1 MQGLLSSL
9 SVASTSTQ
17 NQFLLDFSI
26 LVVAAL
32 ILSVVFARFKI
43 TIVSGQILAGMLVG
57 PYVFG
62 LVKDPV
68 VINEISE
75 IGIVLLLF
83 IIGLEL
89 DPVEL
94 RRLAGKVIVLT
105 IIEVGI
111 AFAFGWFASYI
122 LSFNL
127 IQSFIFSMTASI
139 TSTAIVGKLLL
150 TRRLFQ
156 APEAGFLMGLMI
168 CEDIIA
174 VIFLVILSS
183 ITSSNVSSFPY
194 FLIGSTASTRGFF
207 AAIES
212 LLGGIGLIALGIV
225 VATYIA
231 PRIINYLS
239 SYEQEFEEIPF
250 LFALGLGFFFAIIAL
265 YLGYSPGI
273 GAFVIGLP
281 IRGKHSRFLETRI
294 APIKDLFLVLF
305 FVSIGSL
312 IDPFPSIA
320 LGFSI
325 IAVFILVFVG
335 KVVGGFTI
343 GKIFTRR
350 SDKSSQSTLY
360 TKMPKP
366 LVFGARLAPRGEFSL
381 LIAQLGLTL
390 GLIDLAVFS
399 LIGMTV
405 IVTAIGASILL
416 RFTEPKI
423 ASSSY
428 PFRGRSDT

>member
-1 MQGLLSSL
+1 MVS
-9 SVASTSTQ
+9 A
-17 NQFLLDFSI
+17 
-26 LVVAAL
+26 LV
-32 ILSVVFARFKI
+32 LSVVFARLKI

-89 DPVEL
+89 DPLEL
-94 RRLAGKVIVLT
+94 RRLAGKVIILT
-105 IIEVGI
+105 IIEVAI

-150 TRRLFQ
+150 TRRLLQ
-156 APEAGFLMGLMI
+156 APEAGFLMALMI

-174 VIFLVILSS
+174 VVFLVILSS
-183 ITSSNVSSFPY
+183 ITSTSISNFPY
-194 FLIGSTASTRGFF
+194 FVIGNSASVRGFF
-207 AAIES
+207 AAIEG
-212 LLGGIGLIALGIV
+212 LLGGIGLIVLGIV
-225 VATYIA
+225 VATYVA

-239 SYEQEFEEIPF
+239 SYEDEFEEIPF
-250 LFALGLGFFFAIIAL
+250 LFALGLGLLFAIIAI

-281 IRGKHSRFLETRI
+281 IRGKHSRFLQTRI

-312 IDPFPSIA
+312 IEPLPSLT
-320 LGFSI
+320 LGLPI
-325 IAVFILVFVG
+325 IAAFVLVFLG
-335 KVVGGFTI
+335 KLVGGFTI
-343 GKIFTRR
+343 GKIFAW
-350 SDKSSQSTLY
+350 QSRGDQGGIY
-360 TKMPKP
+360 TNMPKP
-366 LVFGARLAPRGEFSL
+366 LVFGARLVPRGEFSL
-381 LIAQLGLTL
+381 LIAQFGFSLGLV
-390 GLIDLAVFS
+390 DQAFFS

-405 IVTAIGASILL
+405 LVTAIGASILL
-416 RFTEPKI
+416 RFTEPRI
-423 ASSSY
+423 APSAY
-428 PFRGRSDT
+428 PFRGERDAGGD